1 MDAFVTY
8 SDEQLL
14 IFLTE
19 KDDERVLVEIY
30 KRYWKHLYNQ
40 AYKRLKQPEL
50 CEEIVQD
57 VFVDIWTNRKKRKI
71 EKLLPYLQTS
81 VRNQVFMAY
90 NKGNKL
96 PDFEEPLDHLV
107 SVPPDADAGFFLTEL
122 TTAIH
127 NWLALQPEKRREIFR
142 LRFLENLSTKE
153 IAEELDISQKTVQN
167 QLLNAQGSLRTAVSK
182 LLGIAILHLF

>member
-14 IFLTE
+14 NFLTQ
-19 KDDERVLVEIY
+19 KDDERALVEIY

-40 AYKRLKQPEL
+40 AYKRLKQAEI

-57 VFVDIWTNRKKRKI
+57 VFVDLWTNRKKRQI

-81 VRNQVFMAY
+81 VRYQVFMAY

-96 PDFEEPLDHLV
+96 PDFEEPLEHLLT
-107 SVPPDADAGFFLTEL
+107 VPADADAGFFLNEL
-122 TTAIH
+122 ITAVQ
-127 NWLALQPEKRREIFR
+127 NWLDLQPEKRREIFR
-142 LRFLENLSTKE
+142 LKFLENCTTKE
-153 IAEELDISQKTVQN
+153 IAEHLNISQKTVQN
-167 QLLNAQGSLRTAVSK
+167 QLHGAQGSLRTAVSK
-182 LLGIAILHLF
+182 MLGLAIFFFS